1 MPHKMSSEEKD
12 ISHGMFLFFM
22 AGASVWEMPELVSKA
37 LIPSVSQN
45 GTGTMSR
52 RQNTIQELLQ
62 NCSDCLMRAELI
74 VQPELKY
81 GDGIQI
87 SRNRELEE
95 CFGQADEQMEILDGL
110 IREMRQMGQPCELYQ
125 KRYYYCTH
133 SVSIDLLEV

>member
-1 MPHKMSSEEKD
+1 MRLLTQHYSS
-12 ISHGMFLFFM
+12 
-22 AGASVWEMPELVSKA
+22 A
-37 LIPSVSQN
+37 SQN

-74 VQPELKY
+74 VQPVSFEPKGKLKYLLQLQLQLHCFEGELKY

-87 SRNRELEE
+87 SRNRELED
-95 CFGQADEQMEILDGL
+95 CFAQANEQMDILDGL

-125 KRYYYCTH
+125 KRSLTIVPHCTYFQ
-133 SVSIDLLEV
+133 